1 VQAAACREPPALGLL
16 GEFCALGE
24 SFKFLAEPRATP
36 RPRILGEAV
45 EAATQGYL
53 DNDNAP
59 KRKPGQPDNRDSHY
73 WFARYWA
80 EALAAQTEDAAL
92 AAHFAPIAKALAE
105 KEDQI
110 TAELM
115 ADRGKPVDQGGYYH
129 PIRPRRRRDAALGD
143 AERDHRRVITRPGG
157 ARHPDRRCQLAVR
170 LRRVE
175 TVAMTY
181 RALILVPLLIAAP
194 ALADRADQ
202 DLARRALEAGEILPL
217 SEILAAAGAARPGH
231 VIEVELERE
240 NGRWIYDLEVLS
252 PEGLLYE
259 LEIDAASGSVLEIER
274 GDEEEDGE
282 DDD

>member
-1 VQAAACREPPALGLL
+1 
-16 GEFCALGE
+16 
-24 SFKFLAEPRATP
+24 
-36 RPRILGEAV
+36 
-45 EAATQGYL
+45 
-53 DNDNAP
+53 
-59 KRKPGQPDNRDSHY
+59 
-73 WFARYWA
+73 
-80 EALAAQTEDAAL
+80 
-92 AAHFAPIAKALAE
+92 
-105 KEDQI
+105 
-110 TAELM
+110 
-115 ADRGKPVDQGGYYH
+115 
-129 PIRPRRRRDAALGD
+129 
-143 AERDHRRVITRPGG
+143 
-157 ARHPDRRCQLAVR
+157 
-170 LRRVE
+170 
-175 TVAMTY
+175 MTY